1 MFCSYTRHI
10 HKNGGMTYAPL
21 RATHDAG
28 KIKIFRKKSAF
39 FQRIAD
45 FVRSGHSHYVQ
56 GTTAV
61 EKYAKLHHKFSQR
74 YEIDRSHLQAFRARA
89 KGLASYKLL
98 GWWDELSRQVHWI
111 LLVHPGSDG
120 LDPAE
125 NWRDVHKDR
134 VTFTGYELVRL
145 TRSGSERPA
154 YTWRYTKETLE
165 GLRSG
170 CIQAIRH
177 RSEEELKYLIEM
189 IWRSVGFRGV
199 RDQVKGIAKLIR
211 SEWPRRHGK
220 SVPPPIPKRLGYV
233 RRVPD
238 RWISLDQIARLNQ
251 SGEAH
256 PSGSEMD

>member
-1 MFCSYTRHI
+1 
-10 HKNGGMTYAPL
+10 MTYTAL
-21 RATHDAG
+21 RAAHDASE
-28 KIKIFRKKSAF
+28 IKIFRKKSAF

-56 GTTAV
+56 GKIAA
-61 EKYAKLHHKFSQR
+61 EKYAKLHQKFSLR
-74 YEIDRSHLQAFRARA
+74 YDINRSHLQAFRARA

-98 GWWDELSRQVHWI
+98 GWWDEISRQVLWI
-111 LLVHPGSDG
+111 LLVHPGTDG

-145 TRSGSERPA
+145 TRSGYERPA
-154 YTWRYTKETLE
+154 YTWRYTKEALE
-165 GLRSG
+165 SLRFG

-177 RSEEELKYLIEM
+177 QNQEKIQYLIEM

-199 RDQVKGIAKLIR
+199 RDQVQGVAKLIR
-211 SEWPRRHGK
+211 SEWSRRHGK

-238 RWISLDQIARLNQ
+238 RWISLDQITRLNQ
-251 SGEAH
+251 SGEVR
-256 PSGSEMD
+256 SSTSEVN